1 MITRESLTAAAT
13 DAAALALASFRTLS
27 KNAIHYKSDV
37 DLVTD
42 TDRSVQQFL
51 FDRLRELVPEAQF
64 LAEEQDVH
72 PSLSD
77 EPTFI
82 IDPIDGTINFVHG
95 VPWFCVSV
103 AYAEECVPRLG
114 AVVAPALQETF
125 SAERGEG
132 AYCNGELLEVSRTDR
147 PVQALGCTG
156 LFGGTHQSREG
167 STLVLQKVHPALRD
181 VRRMGAAALDLAYLA
196 AGRFDLF
203 WEGSINP
210 WDIAAAMVIVEE
222 AGGIISAMDGSTDNT
237 LFAGNV
243 LAANPTLHRWFVE
256 TTSRG

>member
-42 TDRSVQQFL
+42 TDRTVQQFL
-51 FDRLRELVPEAQF
+51 FDRLRELVPEARF
-64 LAEEQDVH
+64 LAEEQDLH
-72 PSLSD
+72 PSLSE

-132 AYCNGELLEVSRTDR
+132 AYCNGKLLEVSRTDR

-256 TTSRG
+256 TTFRG